1 MLLSVVVF
9 VLFSTFERIT
19 KQQQRKQATHTYTTK
34 RFGRSLSLSLA
45 ARRWLDASDESLGWL
60 DVADELLGWLDAADE
75 LLGWL
80 DAADEQPEL
89 VACPPRHRPRRPERG
104 APPNEMKNKSEFRM
118 GFLSTSSNRTDN
130 DRLV

>member
-1 MLLSVVVF
+1 MHAN
-9 VLFSTFERIT
+9 
-19 KQQQRKQATHTYTTK
+19 KK

-45 ARRWLDASDESLGWL
+45 ARRWLDASDDSLGWL

-89 VACPPRHRPRRPERG
+89 VACPPAPSAAAPG
-104 APPNEMKNKSEFRM
+104 AWSAAE
-118 GFLSTSSNRTDN
+118 
-130 DRLV
+130 